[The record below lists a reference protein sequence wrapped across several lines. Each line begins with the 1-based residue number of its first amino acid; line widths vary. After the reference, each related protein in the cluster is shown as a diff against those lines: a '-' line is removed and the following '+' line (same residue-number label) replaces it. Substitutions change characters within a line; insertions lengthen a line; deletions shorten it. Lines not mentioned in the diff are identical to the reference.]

1 MKRVAEPQTLAP
13 DEPLARVAGWWLAFD
28 PDTPAEVA
36 RRRFVERYGEE
47 PTLHSFRRAAAL
59 FMLRGGADPVTVS
72 RILGHGSLAVT
83 LRYLRQE
90 QSDLAEVHGRTGAVD
105 RLL

>member
-1 MKRVAEPQTLAP
+1 MAK
-13 DEPLARVAGWWLAFD
+13 AG
-28 PDTPAEVA
+28 ES
-36 RRRFVERYGEE
+36 G
-47 PTLHSFRRAAAL
+47 AAL

-90 QSDLAEVHGRTGAVD
+90 QSDLAAVHARAGAVD